1 MRYAYRN
8 LGERAKGETVIVRWS
23 GGASADVLLLDPV
36 QFTKYR
42 EAKLPVRYSHG
53 GRYRR
58 SPAELTVPEDG
69 RWYVVADL
77 HGYGTLAESTVEI
90 PEPGDGQGTR
100 EEQLIGAA

>member
-1 MRYAYRN
+1 MRYAYRD
-8 LGERAKGETVIVRWS
+8 LGKQAKGDTVIVRWS

-36 QFTKYR
+36 NFTKYR
-42 EAKLPVRYSHG
+42 EARLPVRYSHG

-58 SPAELTVPEDG
+58 SPAELTIPEDG

-77 HGYGTLAESTVEI
+77 HGYSELAEATVEM
-90 PEPGDGQGTR
+90 PEKGADAQAQ